1 MWPSLPECTSGEDK
15 DPLTVTALWP
25 QGSVFLSTHLAP
37 HRFLTKQV
45 SLTWENE
52 GGGHFHCWPGSL
64 RACPVHLISQGG
76 MALCPAGPSWSQTH
90 QPSRLM
96 CVGVYLAPPPT
107 VFKGLWSTLHRD
119 AHQPHLSGKR
129 RLSWTQFPSRLTG
142 LCAGGSHLQP
152 VSGLEE
158 TLLALQGWAK
168 MPGTAVLPC
177 QELVDLGGHYPL

>member
-96 CVGVYLAPPPT
+96 CVGVYLAPPP
-107 VFKGLWSTLHRD
+107 
-119 AHQPHLSGKR
+119 P
-129 RLSWTQFPSRLTG
+129 QFSRAFG
-142 LCAGGSHLQP
+142 
-152 VSGLEE
+152 
-158 TLLALQGWAK
+158 
-168 MPGTAVLPC
+168 LPC
-177 QELVDLGGHYPL
+177 TEMPTSLTCQVNEGCHGLSFLPGSLGCVQEEATFSLFLVWRRRSWLSRVGQRCRERQSSPARS